1 MENHPIPQD
10 VTGFQFKLIGD
21 MTIKQFAYLAA
32 GSILAYIT
40 FILPIFA
47 LIKFPMAFF
56 FFILGVAV
64 AFVPIGGRPLETM
77 LTNFIKALIS
87 PNQYIFLKQGG
98 NLGALLQYSP
108 TKQALPQQQK
118 AQASKLE
125 SYLQSL
131 PRKSKNQLDE
141 KEAAFLQSINS
152 QAVPLET
159 PLSTSPTFSTSPT
172 SPRINTY
179 GSGIQAAMNVQN
191 QTPFVVSIEEDK
203 QKKEEEEK
211 ASEEKKESGSK
222 AEAQKIEEAL
232 KKAES
237 LQKELQTVKTQEVL
251 EKQSGRITNEMH
263 QKVLDLEKELSE
275 TLSQKNNLEKKL
287 FDMQKKYESQ
297 NQQVFTPSTAQAPK
311 SESPNIRK
319 IPKGLGARIGLPFTP
334 EVPNLITGIIKDP
347 RGNVLGNILV
357 EIKDKEQNPVRAFKT
372 SPLGQFAC
380 ATPLSNGTYTIE
392 FEDPSG
398 KNKFDAVEIQA
409 TGEIIMPIEII
420 STDAREELRK
430 ELFG

>member
-47 LIKFPMAFF
+47 FIRFPMAIF

-64 AFVPIGGRPLETM
+64 AFIPIGGRPLETM

-87 PNQYIFLKQGG
+87 PNQYIYLKQGG
-98 NLGALLQYSP
+98 NLGALLQYSTSKP
-108 TKQALPQQQK
+108 VLQQNQAASP
-118 AQASKLE
+118 SKLQT
-125 SYLQSL
+125 YLQSL
-131 PRKSKNQLDE
+131 PQKTKNKLDE
-141 KEAAFLQSINS
+141 KEMDFLQSLS
-152 QAVPLET
+152 AAPAT
-159 PLSTSPTFSTSPT
+159 PSAIPPPSPEPQIQ
-172 SPRINTY
+172 INTY
-179 GSGIQAAMNVQN
+179 GSGIQAAMKAQN
-191 QTPFVVSIEEDK
+191 QTPFIVSAEEEK
-203 QKKEEEEK
+203 PKKEEEK
-211 ASEEKKESGSK
+211 KMREEKKENGLASD
-222 AEAQKIEEAL
+222 AQKMEESL

-237 LQKELQTVKTQEVL
+237 LQKELQTVKTQEIL
-251 EKQSGRITNEMH
+251 EKQSGHVNNELH
-263 QKVLDLEKELSE
+263 QKVLDLENELNEVLSE
-275 TLSQKNNLEKKL
+275 KSNVEKKL
-287 FDMQKKYESQ
+287 FDLQKKYDSR
-297 NQQVFTPSTAQAPK
+297 NQQVFTPSTAQPPK
-311 SESPNIRK
+311 EESPNVRK
-319 IPKGLGARIGLPFTP
+319 IPKGMGARIGLPLTP
-334 EVPNLITGIIKDP
+334 EVPNLITGIVKDP
-347 RGNVLGNILV
+347 RGNILGNILV

-398 KNKFDAVEIQA
+398 KNKFDAVEIAA

-430 ELFG
+430 ELFR